1 MMFLVLAVLVALTA
15 AATVWLAGTRPA
27 LENDG
32 DSAFWYTFVGLCALA
47 PMIFIPA
54 ISSNAASLTL
64 LALAGVA
71 AIATHLVLRRRQAAA
86 RAAAAFAVLQT
97 TLAAAVATHQA
108 LLDRW
113 ACYLLD
119 PEPAARYPAMTSLHS
134 PETATLIRAMATA
147 AQLAPSTALRYDD
160 VASYQQAVTSLAQ
173 ALETAEEAAATA

>member
-1 MMFLVLAVLVALTA
+1 MMFLVLAVLVAMTA

-27 LENDG
+27 LENDA

-54 ISSNAASLTL
+54 LSSNAASLAL
-64 LALAGVA
+64 LVLAGASSIAAHLAL
-71 AIATHLVLRRRQAAA
+71 RRHQAAA
-86 RAAAAFAVLQT
+86 RAAAVLAALQT
-97 TLAAAVATHQA
+97 TLTATAATHQT

-119 PEPAARYPAMTSLHS
+119 PEPAAQFPAMTSLHS
-134 PETATLIRAMATA
+134 PETATLIRAMAAA
-147 AQLAPSTALRYDD
+147 AQLAPSAALTDDD

-173 ALETAEEAAATA
+173 ALETAEEAAANT